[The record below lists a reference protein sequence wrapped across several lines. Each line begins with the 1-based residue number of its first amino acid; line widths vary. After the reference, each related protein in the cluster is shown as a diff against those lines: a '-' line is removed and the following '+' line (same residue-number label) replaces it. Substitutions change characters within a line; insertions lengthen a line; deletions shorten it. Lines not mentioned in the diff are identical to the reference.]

1 MILVKAKSPGFHLKS
16 KTAPEKTYE
25 EKLKEEEKMIRV
37 FDGSASTIKHIAP
50 VSSVKPLE
58 ERQEIKVFGDDCNA
72 AAKAIF

>member
-1 MILVKAKSPGFHLKS
+1 
-16 KTAPEKTYE
+16 
-25 EKLKEEEKMIRV
+25 MIRV